1 MPTFAE
7 LINANPQQ
15 VQDLLDMAKASEA
28 AKAASSLQE
37 EAQAGQEMLAKLK
50 ETSEA
55 PAEYASKKA
64 KALAKSAKAAMGQVG
79 EGVISDL
86 PQMSGRMAAASEKAA
101 RAAAGTVGE
110 GVIPMSGQTP
120 SFLQRIASLAEKGG
134 SSVLEK
140 LGVSGEALSALASKS
155 SPALKT
161 GAKIGAK
168 AALPLAIASEIAS
181 TPSAG
186 ANSDVT
192 PNRQMSPQEMDYLA
206 SEGTPVNYQPPGESS
221 KMNPVM
227 ASSMYDSPEKIV
239 ADLARAKED
248 PTRRLAA
255 PESASGALKPAPRT
269 VSAGEPSAAQVE
281 KQEQDVALSNLLK
294 SQGDEQSR
302 YAELLNRFKD
312 AQERQRM
319 AQLGVGLT
327 QAAERI
333 GSSIAMVKPGDQT
346 PYEQAM
352 KLAGGITDEFK
363 EEAAVAREAEKNDP
377 NSAESRSMR
386 ALLKEQGIAVPDNI
400 SAAFIEKQYPQFAN
414 ILSRREAAKERAE
427 LRRER
432 AEERAE
438 RKFDRLDQEKRSIA
452 LRIAPKIQNKQ
463 YETLAELQS
472 QKALIDEAVNNP
484 NPQRD
489 TTMFYA
495 FVKALDPNSVVR
507 EGEIKF
513 SQAARSIPASVRGLF
528 NKGFKGQMLLPEERK
543 NIQDFMNQRLSLAK
557 GAWEASAAPY
567 LKQAEESKI
576 DRELIAP
583 GISALES
590 APAKSEKKTIKLAQK
605 LSGKAGKTFTD
616 NKTGKKYVVNS
627 DETSATEL

>member
-155 SPALKT
+155 APALKT

-168 AALPLAIASEIAS
+168 AALPLVIASEITS

>member
-155 SPALKT
+155 APALKT

-168 AALPLAIASEIAS
+168 AALPLAIASEITS

-616 NKTGKKYVVNS
+616 NKTGKKYVVNP